1 MRQWSLLPKHMFKS
15 FGKERYARGV
25 GSVSDFN
32 GAQKQT
38 SRRSMSPWV
47 TMTSSR
53 MRAQCVPNGH
63 RGLWRST
70 GHVRTDLVRKEY
82 CDAVKL

>member
-1 MRQWSLLPKHMFKS
+1 MPPMRQWRLLPKHMFKKCW
-15 FGKERYARGV
+15 KERYARGA
-25 GSVSDFN
+25 GSVSDFT

-53 MRAQCVPNGH
+53 MRALSSSP
-63 RGLWRST
+63 
-70 GHVRTDLVRKEY
+70 VRAERPSWT
-82 CDAVKL
+82 